1 MRHITWSED
10 AVADYHQ
17 TIDYLLQEWSDQ
29 AAITFIE
36 EVEAVLGI
44 LKLQPELYPLSAYPK
59 VRRAVIRKQVTL
71 YYTVNKQEIILVR
84 FWNTYQNPDNLK
96 F

>member
-1 MRHITWSED
+1 MKHITWSDD

-17 TIDYLLQEWSDQ
+17 AIDYLLSEWPEQ
-29 AAITFIE
+29 VAITFIE
-36 EVEAVLGI
+36 EVEAVLDI
-44 LKLQPELYPLSAYPK
+44 LKLQPKLYPLSAYPN

-71 YYTVNKQEIILVR
+71 YYTLDKEEIILVR

-96 F
+96 I

>member
-1 MRHITWSED
+1 MRQITWSDD

-17 TIDYLLQEWSDQ
+17 AIDFLLLEWSEQ
-29 AAITFIE
+29 VAITFIE
-36 EVEAVLGI
+36 EVEAVLDI
-44 LKLQPELYPLSAYPK
+44 LKLQPELYPFSYYPN

-71 YYTVNKQEIILVR
+71 YYTSDKEEIVLIR

-96 F
+96 I